1 MNNQNLIQKLQQC
14 AATCLYCADA
24 CLDEENVK
32 MMVRCIRLD
41 RDCAEICTAT
51 ANFLSRNSQNAGGLI
66 RLCADICRQCGQECQ
81 KHQSDHCQQCAKA
94 CFECAE
100 ACSQYAG

>member
-1 MNNQNLIQKLQQC
+1 MNNQNLLQKLMQC
-14 AATCLYCADA
+14 AAACNNCADA
-24 CLDEENVK
+24 CLDEDNIK
-32 MMVRCIRLD
+32 MMVACIRLD
-41 RDCAEICTAT
+41 RDCAEICQTTASFM
-51 ANFLSRNSQNAGGLI
+51 ARSSNNAGGLI

-81 KHQSDHCQQCAKA
+81 KHKSDHCQECARA